1 MKIRMMLILLFAVL
15 FTVQS
20 EAQYRER
27 PRATESSIGIG
38 PQIGYQRAGDAESG
52 RIMLGAFIRAKLSM
66 AFAIDGSVNYR
77 TEEYGPINVTSW
89 PVLLSVLVY
98 PVPAVYGLAGVGWHF
113 STIGFENSR
122 FEDDLEDRTESP
134 FGFHLGGGLEIP
146 LGETMKLFGDIKY
159 VFLNYDLEN
168 IDEVPLSDL
177 NSNFYLIN
185 VGLAFGLR

>member
-1 MKIRMMLILLFAVL
+1 MKIRMMLIIILTVL
-15 FTVQS
+15 FTAQS
-20 EAQYRER
+20 EAQYRDS
-27 PRATESSIGIG
+27 PRATESSIGVG

-66 AFAIDGSVNYR
+66 ALAIDGSVNYR

-89 PVLLSVLVY
+89 PVLLSVLFY

-113 STIGFENSR
+113 STISFENSR

-134 FGFHLGGGLEIP
+134 FGFHLGAGLELP
-146 LGETMKLFGDIKY
+146 LGESMKLFGDIKY

-168 IDEVPLSDL
+168 INEVALNDL
-177 NSNFYLIN
+177 NSNFYIIN